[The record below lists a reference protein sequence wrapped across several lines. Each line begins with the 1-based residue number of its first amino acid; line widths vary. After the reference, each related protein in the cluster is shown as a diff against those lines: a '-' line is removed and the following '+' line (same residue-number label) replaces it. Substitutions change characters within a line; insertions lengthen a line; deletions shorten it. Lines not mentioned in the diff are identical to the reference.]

1 MSSNSSEAAKNA
13 KLLREFQLIPK
24 LLLTLRD
31 QTLSQP
37 TVAAISNVLSLLLQ
51 GFPNSY
57 DLLRY
62 TLHLHSI
69 KHRSPLAIQKS
80 NFEGL
85 TLLLLDYAKKLFKI
99 VEPYSSS
106 SLALL
111 VQSILFPV
119 GTIKLKS
126 VTVYKDH

>member
-1 MSSNSSEAAKNA
+1 MFISWFRLVDERYVILVASGASHSSEAAKNA

-62 TLHLHSI
+62 TI
-69 KHRSPLAIQKS
+69 KHA
-80 NFEGL
+80 
-85 TLLLLDYAKKLFKI
+85 
-99 VEPYSSS
+99 S
-106 SLALL
+106 SLAVHKCHFELL
-111 VQSILFPV
+111 IRSFFC
-119 GTIKLKS
+119 
-126 VTVYKDH
+126 

>member
-1 MSSNSSEAAKNA
+1 MSSDCSEAAKNA

-62 TLHLHSI
+62 IIHHHSI
-69 KHRSPLAIQKS
+69 KNKHHKC
-80 NFEGL
+80 NFVE
-85 TLLLLDYAKKLFKI
+85 LLFLD
-99 VEPYSSS
+99 
-106 SLALL
+106 
-111 VQSILFPV
+111 
-119 GTIKLKS
+119 
-126 VTVYKDH
+126 

>member
-1 MSSNSSEAAKNA
+1 MFDVQHPGEYYFVLIGFLSSDCSEAAKNA

-62 TLHLHSI
+62 TIYPHITFS
-69 KHRSPLAIQKS
+69 STGS
-80 NFEGL
+80 NFKQL
-85 TLLLLDYAKKLFKI
+85 SLFF
-99 VEPYSSS
+99 Y
-106 SLALL
+106 L
-111 VQSILFPV
+111 
-119 GTIKLKS
+119 
-126 VTVYKDH
+126 

>member
-1 MSSNSSEAAKNA
+1 MSNKKTSIQISREMKFNLIDSLSSHSSEAAKNA

-62 TLHLHSI
+62 TILPLSI
-69 KHRSPLAIQKS
+69 KHTSPLGVQ
-80 NFEGL
+80 NRNLERVF
-85 TLLLLDYAKKLFKI
+85 LLLLDDAKKKSSTLLFEI
-99 VEPYSSS
+99 V
-106 SLALL
+106 AL
-111 VQSILFPV
+111 
-119 GTIKLKS
+119 
-126 VTVYKDH
+126 D

>member
-1 MSSNSSEAAKNA
+1 MSAYSSEAAKNA

-62 TLHLHSI
+62 TIHLHSI
-69 KHRSPLAIQKS
+69 KHASSLAVHKCH
-80 NFEGL
+80 FEL
-85 TLLLLDYAKKLFKI
+85 IIRQFLLLLEA
-99 VEPYSSS
+99 V
-106 SLALL
+106 
-111 VQSILFPV
+111 V
-119 GTIKLKS
+119 
-126 VTVYKDH
+126 